1 MDIIEMA
8 RELGKKLQEQ
18 ETYLSL
24 RTAQQAVEDDEGLQN
39 RISEFNLQRAAL
51 GQEATKERR
60 DQEKINALDQKVR
73 DLYDELMEDPKLMAY
88 NDAQDEFNE
97 DYGFLMH
104 ILQMSAAGTDPM
116 TVTKESME
124 QCGGECGDCG
134 SCGSCDSC
142 GGCH

>member
-1 MDIIEMA
+1 MDLIEMA
-8 RELGKKLQEQ
+8 RELGKKLQEE
-18 ETYLSL
+18 ETYLRL
-24 RTAQQAVEDDEGLQN
+24 RTAQQAVEDDGQLQD

-60 DQEKINALDQKVR
+60 DQEKINALDKKVR
-73 DLYDELMEDPKLMAY
+73 DLYDELMEDAKLAAY

-97 DYGFLMH
+97 GYGFLMH
-104 ILQMSAAGTDPM
+104 ILQMSAAGEDPM
-116 TVTKESME
+116 AVTKESME